1 MSDGVTKV
9 LAYANDGIT
18 FVFGSLSDPS
28 APTGSIIA
36 IQTFAAIIFVSALF
50 NVLYYFGI
58 LSFVITYVGK
68 FVGKI
73 MGTSELETFVA
84 AANMFLDQ
92 SDSPL
97 LISKY
102 LDRMTESEIMVVLV
116 SGMGRMSCGTECC

>member
-58 LSFVITYVGK
+58 L
-68 FVGKI
+68 
-73 MGTSELETFVA
+73 
-84 AANMFLDQ
+84 
-92 SDSPL
+92 
-97 LISKY
+97 
-102 LDRMTESEIMVVLV
+102 MTESEIMVVLV